1 MKDNESRTKMF
12 FIKLII
18 PLFILSVVGF
28 ILILNDV
35 LPFYALFISM
45 LTTPFLVTGI
55 AYFVEVIKDKT
66 SRFTV
71 SFVCLV
77 ITIITA
83 IIGVISYLK
92 DHNFILR
99 GFGAQL
105 IWVFV
110 SLPSFVAAIVH
121 FIIAVVK
128 MNKELK
134 EK

>member
-35 LPFYALFISM
+35 LPFYAIFISM
-45 LTTPFLVTGI
+45 LTTPFLVTAI
-55 AYFVEVIKDKT
+55 ADFVEAIKDKK

-71 SFVCLV
+71 SFVCVV

-105 IWVFV
+105 IWFFV